1 MDFDSLELA
10 ALRRRLGEKWTT
22 YPDDVLAAWVAD
34 MDFPVAEP
42 LRRLFA
48 GMLEH
53 TDFGYPVNPT
63 VRDLPAV
70 FAQRMQSRFGWS
82 VDPERVEVLT
92 DVVQGLYLAIL
103 TSSEPGDALITPVPI
118 YPPFLAALRDTRRV
132 PVWQRYERSGARYGV
147 DLDRLRAELHE
158 RTRLL
163 LICNPHNPTGHVL
176 SREELEALAQIA
188 LEHDLVVVSDEIHSD
203 LVFRGAR
210 HVPFAALDPEVAR
223 RTITLTSATKAFTI
237 AGLRVALAAFGSAEL
252 QQRFNSIHPHVRGGL
267 NTIGLNAT
275 RVAWL
280 ECQDW
285 QDRVLAYLEANR
297 DFVAAHV
304 QRAWPE
310 IGHVPPAATY
320 LAWLDCRAL
329 RLEPNPFRFFL
340 ERGRVALS
348 DGARFGESGQGFVR
362 LNFATSRAILTQV
375 LERMGKA
382 IESAARAQR

>member
-1 MDFDSLELA
+1 MDPEFDSLEISS
-10 ALRRRLGEKWTT
+10 LRQRLGEKWTT

-42 LRRLFA
+42 LRKLFA

-63 VRDLPAV
+63 VRDLPSV
-70 FAQRMQSRFGWS
+70 FAQRMQARYGWQIA
-82 VDPERVEVLT
+82 PERVEVLT

-103 TSSEPGDALITPVPI
+103 TSSDPGDALITPVPI
-118 YPPFLAALRDTRRV
+118 YPPFLAALRDLQRV
-132 PVWQRYERSGARYGV
+132 PVWQRYERSGASYRV
-147 DLDRLRAELHE
+147 DLERLRAELHP
-158 RTRLL
+158 RTRMLL
-163 LICNPHNPTGHVL
+163 VCNPHNPSGHVL
-176 SREELEALAQIA
+176 AREELEALARIA
-188 LEHDLVVVSDEIHSD
+188 LERDLVVVSDEIHSD

-210 HVPFAALDPEVAR
+210 HVPFAALGPEVAE
-223 RTITLTSATKAFTI
+223 RTITLTSATKAFNI
-237 AGLRVALAAFGSAEL
+237 AGLRVAVAAFGSAAL
-252 QQRFNSIHPHVRGGL
+252 QKRFNSIHPHVRGGL
-267 NTIGLNAT
+267 NTVGLAAT

-285 QDRVLAYLEANR
+285 QDRALAYLESNR

-304 QRAWPE
+304 QRHWPQVE
-310 IGHVPPAATY
+310 HVPPQATY
-320 LAWLDCRAL
+320 LSWFDCRAL
-329 RLEPNPFRFFL
+329 RLEPSPFRFFL
-340 ERGRVALS
+340 DRGRVALS

-382 IESAARAQR
+382 IETSTRA